1 MGKHQ
6 QGMLH
11 PQRIPEEKVKVKAA
25 GSPTLLPAAVAP
37 EVPLQSMQSLEQRQG
52 PVVLGGLD
60 QTHSQQH
67 GIEVRRLAGRPSHRG
82 GFQQRRPLKPKGF
95 RGPVG
100 QQPLKARAHS
110 LEGLQRR
117 SHRTREIGTESDRQ
131 APGLI
136 SETGAHA
143 ENLETF
149 MVSGGVAA
157 TAGVVSSAA
166 QDQAARAFPLAA
178 ITGHGTL
185 KLALLLAAVDPGL
198 GGVIIAGGRGT
209 GKSVL
214 ARGLHALLPPIDVL
228 DIEGTAGRNLDPQRP
243 DEWDEVAR
251 KTVADRGDAA
261 GELPTRV
268 LPAPFVQ
275 IPLGITEDRLVGAV
289 DVAASLSSGS
299 AVFQPGLLAEAHR
312 GVLYVDELNLL
323 DDGIVNL
330 MLAAVGSGENQVER
344 EGLSLSHPCRPL
356 LIATYNPEEGAVRDH
371 LLDRFAI
378 ALSADQLV
386 STEQRVEITE
396 AVLSHGQCSRSF
408 AEKWGEETEALATQ
422 LLLARQWLPDVR
434 ISGEQVEYLVTE
446 AIRGGVEGHR
456 SELYA
461 VRVAK
466 AHAALSG
473 RDRVEADDLQVAVRL
488 VIAPRALQ
496 LPPQDEQMEPPPP
509 QDQQPPPPPESGEQ
523 NAEDQ
528 PPPPEPPEDS
538 GDDADN
544 PPEDNSDQD
553 ADEGNDDDSED
564 DQAPPSVPEEFMLD
578 PEAVAIDPDL
588 LLFSSAKA
596 KSGNSGSRSV
606 VLSDSRG
613 RYVKPILPRGPVR
626 RIAVDATLRAA
637 APYQKPRRARQP
649 DRKVIV
655 EESDLRAKLLQRQ
668 SGALVIF
675 LVDASGSMALN
686 RMQSAKG
693 AVIRLLTE
701 AYENRDE
708 VALIPFRGDQAEV
721 LLPPTRSI
729 TAARRRLESMPC
741 GGGSPLAHGL
751 TQAARVGANA
761 LATGDL
767 GQVVVVA
774 ITDGRGNVPL
784 STSLG
789 QPILDGEEKPDLKQ
803 EVLDVA
809 ARYRMLGIKLLVIDT
824 ERKFIGSGMGKDLAE
839 SAGGKYVQ
847 LPKASDQAIAAIA
860 MDAINAV

>member
-1 MGKHQ
+1 MVASGVTSN
-6 QGMLH
+6 GV
-11 PQRIPEEKVKVKAA
+11 ISTAA
-25 GSPTLLPAAVAP
+25 
-37 EVPLQSMQSLEQRQG
+37 
-52 PVVLGGLD
+52 LD
-60 QTHSQQH
+60 QAS
-67 GIEVRRLAGRPSHRG
+67 
-82 GFQQRRPLKPKGF
+82 
-95 RGPVG
+95 
-100 QQPLKARAHS
+100 
-110 LEGLQRR
+110 R
-117 SHRTREIGTESDRQ
+117 S
-131 APGLI
+131 
-136 SETGAHA
+136 
-143 ENLETF
+143 
-149 MVSGGVAA
+149 
-157 TAGVVSSAA
+157 
-166 QDQAARAFPLAA
+166 FPLAA

-214 ARGLHALLPPIDVL
+214 ARGLHALLPPIDIVDL
-228 DIEGTAGRNLDPQRP
+228 EAAGETKLPGRNLDSQDARDWGEQPQDP
-243 DEWDEVAR
+243 PT
-251 KTVADRGDAA
+251 TVI
-261 GELPTRV
+261 
-268 LPAPFVQ
+268 PAPFIQ
-275 IPLGITEDRLVGAV
+275 IPLGVTEDRLVGSV
-289 DVAASLSSGS
+289 DVTASLASGS
-299 AVFQPGLLAEAHR
+299 PVFQPGLLAEAHR

-323 DDGIVNL
+323 DDGIINL
-330 MLAAVGSGENQVER
+330 LLAAVGSGENQVER

-356 LIATYNPEEGAVRDH
+356 LIATYNPEEGAIRDH

-378 ALSADQLV
+378 VLSANQIV
-386 STEQRVEITE
+386 STEQRVEITN
-396 AVLSHGQCSRSF
+396 AVLAHGQCSRSF
-408 AEKWGEETEALATQ
+408 SDQWSEETDALATQ
-422 LLLARQWLPDVR
+422 LLLARQWLPDVKV
-434 ISGEQVEYLVTE
+434 SSEQIEYLVIE

-461 VRVAK
+461 VRAAK

-473 RDRVEADDLQVAVRL
+473 RDQVEAEDLQVAVAL
-488 VIAPRALQ
+488 VIAPRASQ
-496 LPPQDEQMEPPPP
+496 MPPPEQQMEPPPP
-509 QDQQPPPPPESGEQ
+509 QEQQPPQDQEPQPPPEGSGE
-523 NAEDQ
+523 EE
-528 PPPPEPPEDS
+528 EPNSEEQES
-538 GDDADN
+538 
-544 PPEDNSDQD
+544 EDNSDQD
-553 ADEGNDDDSED
+553 DDEDDSPEE
-564 DQAPPSVPEEFMLD
+564 QAPPSVPEEFMLD

-588 LLFSSAKA
+588 LLFNAAKS

-613 RYVKPILPRGPVR
+613 RYVKPMLPRGPVR

-637 APYQKPRRARQP
+637 APYQKARRARQP
-649 DRKVIV
+649 DRVVIV

-668 SGALVIF
+668 AGALVIF

-789 QPILDGEEKPDLKQ
+789 QPVLEGEEKPDLKQ

-809 ARYRMLGIKLLVIDT
+809 TRYRMLGLKLLVIDT

-839 SAGGKYVQ
+839 AAGGKYVQ
-847 LPKASDQAIAAIA
+847 LPKASDQAIAAVA
-860 MDAINAV
+860 MDALNAFTQCGLRLADIRGAGGIKLVKKLP

>member
-1 MGKHQ
+1 M
-6 QGMLH
+6 
-11 PQRIPEEKVKVKAA
+11 
-25 GSPTLLPAAVAP
+25 VA
-37 EVPLQSMQSLEQRQG
+37 S
-52 PVVLGGLD
+52 
-60 QTHSQQH
+60 
-67 GIEVRRLAGRPSHRG
+67 
-82 GFQQRRPLKPKGF
+82 
-95 RGPVG
+95 
-100 QQPLKARAHS
+100 
-110 LEGLQRR
+110 
-117 SHRTREIGTESDRQ
+117 
-131 APGLI
+131 
-136 SETGAHA
+136 
-143 ENLETF
+143 
-149 MVSGGVAA
+149 GVAVTDDRA
-157 TAGVVSSAA
+157 T
-166 QDQAARAFPLAA
+166 RAFPLAA

-198 GGVIIAGGRGT
+198 GGVVIAGGRGT

-214 ARGLHALLPPIDVL
+214 ARGLHALLPPIDIL
-228 DIEGTAGRNLDPQRP
+228 DVDNGVGRNLDPLNP
-243 DEWDEVAR
+243 EEWDAATRE
-251 KTVADRGDAA
+251 TISGDA
-261 GELPTRV
+261 PSRV
-268 LPAPFVQ
+268 IPAPFVQ

-289 DVAASLSSGS
+289 DVTASLASGS
-299 AVFQPGLLAEAHR
+299 AVFQPGLLADAHR

-330 MLAAVGSGENQVER
+330 MLAAVGSGENRVER

-356 LIATYNPEEGAVRDH
+356 LIATYNPEEGNVRDH

-378 ALSADQLV
+378 ALSANQLV
-386 STEQRVEITE
+386 STEQRVEITN
-396 AVLSHGQCSRSF
+396 AVISHGQCSRSF
-408 AEKWGEETEALATQ
+408 AETWREETDALATQ
-422 LLLARQWLPDVR
+422 LLLARQWLPDVQ
-434 ISGEQVEYLVTE
+434 ISREQIEYLVTE

-461 VRVAK
+461 VRVAR

-473 RDRVEADDLQVAVRL
+473 RDRVEADDLQVAVAL
-488 VIAPRALQ
+488 VIAPRASQ
-496 LPPQDEQMEPPPP
+496 MPPPDQQMEPPPP
-509 QDQQPPPPPESGEQ
+509 PQDQGDQQNEQDSPPPPPEGSGEEE
-523 NAEDQ
+523 ND
-528 PPPPEPPEDS
+528 PPEDT
-538 GDDADN
+538 
-544 PPEDNSDQD
+544 
-553 ADEGNDDDSED
+553 SED
-564 DQAPPSVPEEFMLD
+564 DSTDDNEGDGEEDQTPPAVPEEFMLD
-578 PEAVAIDPDL
+578 PEAIDVDPDL
-588 LLFSSAKA
+588 LLFNAAKA

-613 RYVKPILPRGPVR
+613 RYVKPMLPRGPVR

-637 APYQKPRRARQP
+637 APYQKIRREREP
-649 DRKVIV
+649 GRTVIV
-655 EESDLRAKLLQRQ
+655 EEGDLRAKLLQRKA
-668 SGALVIF
+668 GALVVF

-789 QPILDGEEKPDLKQ
+789 QPELEGEEKPDLKQ

-809 ARYRMLGIKLLVIDT
+809 SRYRMLGIKLLVIDT

-839 SAGGKYVQ
+839 AAGGKYVQ
-847 LPKASDQAIAAIA
+847 LPKASDQAIAAVA
-860 MDAINAV
+860 MNAINDI

>member
-1 MGKHQ
+1 M
-6 QGMLH
+6 
-11 PQRIPEEKVKVKAA
+11 
-25 GSPTLLPAAVAP
+25 VASG
-37 EVPLQSMQSLEQRQG
+37 VTSNG
-52 PVVLGGLD
+52 VINTVALD
-60 QTHSQQH
+60 QAS
-67 GIEVRRLAGRPSHRG
+67 
-82 GFQQRRPLKPKGF
+82 
-95 RGPVG
+95 
-100 QQPLKARAHS
+100 
-110 LEGLQRR
+110 
-117 SHRTREIGTESDRQ
+117 
-131 APGLI
+131 
-136 SETGAHA
+136 
-143 ENLETF
+143 
-149 MVSGGVAA
+149 
-157 TAGVVSSAA
+157 
-166 QDQAARAFPLAA
+166 RAFPLAA

-214 ARGLHALLPPIDVL
+214 ARGLHALLPPIDIVDL
-228 DIEGTAGRNLDPQRP
+228 EAAGETKLPGRNLDPQNALDWGERQQDP
-243 DEWDEVAR
+243 PT
-251 KTVADRGDAA
+251 TVI
-261 GELPTRV
+261 
-268 LPAPFVQ
+268 PAPFIQ
-275 IPLGITEDRLVGAV
+275 IPLGVTEDRLVGSV
-289 DVAASLSSGS
+289 DVTASLASGS
-299 AVFQPGLLAEAHR
+299 PVFQPGLLAEAHR

-323 DDGIVNL
+323 DDGIINL
-330 MLAAVGSGENQVER
+330 LLAAVGSGENQVER

-356 LIATYNPEEGAVRDH
+356 LIATYNPEEGAIRDH

-378 ALSADQLV
+378 VLSANQIV
-386 STEQRVEITE
+386 STEQRVEITN
-396 AVLSHGQCSRSF
+396 AVLAHGQCSRSF
-408 AEKWGEETEALATQ
+408 SNQWSEETDALATQ
-422 LLLARQWLPDVR
+422 LLLARQWLPDVQ
-434 ISGEQVEYLVTE
+434 ISSEQIEYLVTE

-461 VRVAK
+461 VRAAK

-473 RDRVEADDLQVAVRL
+473 RDQVEAEDLQVAVAL
-488 VIAPRALQ
+488 VIAPRASQ
-496 LPPQDEQMEPPPP
+496 LPPPEQQMEPPPP
-509 QDQQPPPPPESGEQ
+509 QDQQPPPPPEGTGEEEEQ
-523 NAEDQ
+523 
-528 PPPPEPPEDS
+528 DS
-538 GDDADN
+538 EEQES
-544 PPEDNSDQD
+544 EDNSD
-553 ADEGNDDDSED
+553 DDDTPED
-564 DQAPPSVPEEFMLD
+564 QPPPSVPEEFMLD
-578 PEAVAIDPDL
+578 PESVAIDPDL
-588 LLFSSAKA
+588 LLFNAAKS

-613 RYVKPILPRGPVR
+613 RYVKPMLPRGPVR

-637 APYQKPRRARQP
+637 APYQKARRARQP
-649 DRKVIV
+649 DRVVIV

-668 SGALVIF
+668 AGALVIF

-789 QPILDGEEKPDLKQ
+789 QPVLEGEEKPDLKQ

-809 ARYRMLGIKLLVIDT
+809 TRYRMLGLKLLVIDT

-839 SAGGKYVQ
+839 AAGGKYVQ
-847 LPKASDQAIAAIA
+847 LPKASDQAIAAVA
-860 MDAINAV
+860 MDALNTV

>member
-1 MGKHQ
+1 M
-6 QGMLH
+6 
-11 PQRIPEEKVKVKAA
+11 
-25 GSPTLLPAAVAP
+25 VA
-37 EVPLQSMQSLEQRQG
+37 S
-52 PVVLGGLD
+52 
-60 QTHSQQH
+60 
-67 GIEVRRLAGRPSHRG
+67 
-82 GFQQRRPLKPKGF
+82 
-95 RGPVG
+95 
-100 QQPLKARAHS
+100 
-110 LEGLQRR
+110 
-117 SHRTREIGTESDRQ
+117 
-131 APGLI
+131 
-136 SETGAHA
+136 
-143 ENLETF
+143 
-149 MVSGGVAA
+149 GVAVTDDRA
-157 TAGVVSSAA
+157 T
-166 QDQAARAFPLAA
+166 RAFPLAA

-198 GGVIIAGGRGT
+198 GGVVIAGGRGT

-214 ARGLHALLPPIDVL
+214 ARGLHALLPPIDIL
-228 DIEGTAGRNLDPQRP
+228 DVDNGVGRNLDPQNP
-243 DEWDEVAR
+243 EEWDDTTRER
-251 KTVADRGDAA
+251 IS
-261 GELPTRV
+261 GEPPSKV
-268 LPAPFVQ
+268 IPAPFVQ

-289 DVAASLSSGS
+289 DVAASLASGS
-299 AVFQPGLLAEAHR
+299 AVFQPGLLADAHR

-330 MLAAVGSGENQVER
+330 MLAAVGSGENRVER

-356 LIATYNPEEGAVRDH
+356 LIATYNPEEGNVRDH

-378 ALSADQLV
+378 ALSANQVV
-386 STEQRVEITE
+386 STEQRVEITG

-408 AEKWGEETEALATQ
+408 AQKWGEETDALATQ
-422 LLLARQWLPDVR
+422 LLLARQWLPDVL
-434 ISGEQVEYLVTE
+434 ISREQIEYLVTE

-461 VRVAK
+461 VRVAR

-473 RDRVEADDLQVAVRL
+473 RDTVEADDLQVAVAL
-488 VIAPRALQ
+488 VIAPRASQ
-496 LPPQDEQMEPPPP
+496 MPPPDQQMEPPPP
-509 QDQQPPPPPESGEQ
+509 QDQEPPPPPQDQGDQQQDNPPPPPEGSDE
-523 NAEDQ
+523 EDSD
-528 PPPPEPPEDS
+528 PPEDS
-538 GDDADN
+538 
-544 PPEDNSDQD
+544 
-553 ADEGNDDDSED
+553 NDDNDTED
-564 DQAPPSVPEEFMLD
+564 DDGDGEEDQAPPAVPEEFMLD
-578 PEAVAIDPDL
+578 PEAIEVDPDL
-588 LLFSSAKA
+588 LLFNAAKA

-613 RYVKPILPRGPVR
+613 RYVKPMLPRGPVR

-637 APYQKPRRARQP
+637 APYQKIRREREP
-649 DRKVIV
+649 GRSVIV
-655 EESDLRAKLLQRQ
+655 EEGDLRAKLLQRKA
-668 SGALVIF
+668 GALVVF

-789 QPILDGEEKPDLKQ
+789 QPELEGEEKPDLKQ

-809 ARYRMLGIKLLVIDT
+809 SRYRMLGIKLLVIDT

-839 SAGGKYVQ
+839 AAGGKYVQ
-847 LPKASDQAIAAIA
+847 LPKASDQAIAAVA
-860 MDAINAV
+860 MNAINDI

>member
-1 MGKHQ
+1 M
-6 QGMLH
+6 
-11 PQRIPEEKVKVKAA
+11 
-25 GSPTLLPAAVAP
+25 VA
-37 EVPLQSMQSLEQRQG
+37 SG
-52 PVVLGGLD
+52 
-60 QTHSQQH
+60 
-67 GIEVRRLAGRPSHRG
+67 
-82 GFQQRRPLKPKGF
+82 
-95 RGPVG
+95 
-100 QQPLKARAHS
+100 
-110 LEGLQRR
+110 
-117 SHRTREIGTESDRQ
+117 
-131 APGLI
+131 
-136 SETGAHA
+136 
-143 ENLETF
+143 
-149 MVSGGVAA
+149 MVS
-157 TAGVVSSAA
+157 TAA
-166 QDQAARAFPLAA
+166 QDQANRAFPLAA

-185 KLALLLAAVDPGL
+185 KLALMLAAVDPGL

-228 DIEGTAGRNLDPQRP
+228 NLEGGDSPPSHGRNLDPTRP
-243 DEWDEVAR
+243 EEWDDNAR
-251 KTVADRGDAA
+251 RRITALGGNPDGTGAEA
-261 GELPTRV
+261 LLPTRV
-268 LPAPFVQ
+268 IPAPFVQ
-275 IPLGITEDRLVGAV
+275 VPLGITEDRLVGAV
-289 DVAASLSSGS
+289 DVAASLASGN

-330 MLAAVGSGENQVER
+330 LLAAVGSGVNQVER

-378 ALSADQLV
+378 ALSANQLV
-386 STEQRVEITE
+386 STEQRVEITN
-396 AVLSHGQCSRSF
+396 AVLAHGQCSRSF
-408 AEKWGEETEALATQ
+408 AERWREDTDALATQ

-434 ISGEQVEYLVTE
+434 ISGEQIAYLVTE

-461 VRVAK
+461 VRVAR

-473 RDRVEADDLQVAVRL
+473 RDRVDADDLQVAVAL
-488 VIAPRALQ
+488 VIAPRASQ
-496 LPPQDEQMEPPPP
+496 LPPPDQQMEPPPP
-509 QDQQPPPPPESGEQ
+509 PEQTPEPPQDQNQ
-523 NAEDQ
+523 DHQ
-528 PPPPEPPEDS
+528 PPPPEGAGEH
-538 GDDADN
+538 
-544 PPEDNSDQD
+544 ESDQ
-553 ADEGNDDDSED
+553 ADDDSDPDEDNKDENEPDDDQPDED
-564 DQAPPSVPEEFMLD
+564 DSSEDQSPPSVPEEFMLD

-588 LLFSSAKA
+588 LLFNAA
-596 KSGNSGSRSV
+596 KSRNGSSGSRSV
-606 VLSDSRG
+606 VFSDSRG
-613 RYVKPILPRGPVR
+613 RYVKPMLPRGPVR

-637 APYQKPRRARQP
+637 APYQKARRARQP
-649 DRKVIV
+649 ERTVIV
-655 EESDLRAKLLQRQ
+655 EEADLRAKLLQRKA
-668 SGALVIF
+668 GALVIF

-789 QPILDGEEKPDLKQ
+789 QPQLDGEDKPDLKQ

-809 ARYRMLGIKLLVIDT
+809 SRYRLLGIKLLVIDT

-839 SAGGKYVQ
+839 AAGGKYVQ

-860 MDAINAV
+860 LEAINAV

>member
-1 MGKHQ
+1 M
-6 QGMLH
+6 
-11 PQRIPEEKVKVKAA
+11 
-25 GSPTLLPAAVAP
+25 VA
-37 EVPLQSMQSLEQRQG
+37 S
-52 PVVLGGLD
+52 
-60 QTHSQQH
+60 
-67 GIEVRRLAGRPSHRG
+67 
-82 GFQQRRPLKPKGF
+82 
-95 RGPVG
+95 
-100 QQPLKARAHS
+100 
-110 LEGLQRR
+110 
-117 SHRTREIGTESDRQ
+117 
-131 APGLI
+131 
-136 SETGAHA
+136 
-143 ENLETF
+143 
-149 MVSGGVAA
+149 GVAIKD
-157 TAGVVSSAA
+157 
-166 QDQAARAFPLAA
+166 DQATRAFPLAA

-198 GGVIIAGGRGT
+198 GGVVIAGGRGT

-228 DIEGTAGRNLDPQRP
+228 DAEVGVGRNLDPHNP
-243 DEWDEVAR
+243 DEWDDATRESISGEAPS
-251 KTVADRGDAA
+251 TVI
-261 GELPTRV
+261 PS
-268 LPAPFVQ
+268 PFVQ

-289 DVAASLSSGS
+289 DVAASLSRGN
-299 AVFQPGLLAEAHR
+299 AVFQPGLLADAHR

-330 MLAAVGSGENQVER
+330 MLAAVGSGENRVER

-356 LIATYNPEEGAVRDH
+356 LIATYNPEEGNVRNH

-378 ALSADQLV
+378 VLSANQLV
-386 STEQRVEITE
+386 STEQRVEITN
-396 AVLSHGQCSRSF
+396 AVISHGQCSRSF
-408 AEKWGEETEALATQ
+408 AEKWGEETDALATQ
-422 LLLARQWLPDVR
+422 LLLARQWLPDVQ
-434 ISGEQVEYLVTE
+434 ISGEQIAYLVTE

-473 RDRVEADDLQVAVRL
+473 RDQVEADDLQVAVAL
-488 VIAPRALQ
+488 VIAPRASQ
-496 LPPQDEQMEPPPP
+496 MPPPDKQMEPPPP
-509 QDQQPPPPPESGEQ
+509 QDQESPPPPQDQGDNQQDNPPPPPEGSDDEQ
-523 NAEDQ
+523 NDT
-528 PPPPEPPEDS
+528 
-538 GDDADN
+538 
-544 PPEDNSDQD
+544 PEDNSEDNTD
-553 ADEGNDDDSED
+553 DDEGDGKE
-564 DQAPPSVPEEFMLD
+564 DQAPPAVPEEFILD
-578 PEAVAIDPDL
+578 PEAIEVDPDL
-588 LLFSSAKA
+588 LLFNAAKA

-613 RYVKPILPRGPVR
+613 RYVKPMLPRGPVR

-637 APYQKPRRARQP
+637 APHQKIRREREP
-649 DRKVIV
+649 GRSLIV
-655 EESDLRAKLLQRQ
+655 EEGDLRAKLLQRKA
-668 SGALVIF
+668 GALVVF

-693 AVIRLLTE
+693 AVIRLLAE

-789 QPILDGEEKPDLKQ
+789 QPELEGEEKPDLKQ
-803 EVLDVA
+803 ELLDVA
-809 ARYRMLGIKLLVIDT
+809 GRYRMLGIKLLVIDT
-824 ERKFIGSGMGKDLAE
+824 ERKFIGSGMGKELAE
-839 SAGGKYVQ
+839 AAGGKYVQ
-847 LPKASDQAIAAIA
+847 LPKASDQAIAAVA
-860 MDAINAV
+860 MDAISSI

>member
-1 MGKHQ
+1 MVASGVTSD
-6 QGMLH
+6 GV
-11 PQRIPEEKVKVKAA
+11 ISTAA
-25 GSPTLLPAAVAP
+25 
-37 EVPLQSMQSLEQRQG
+37 
-52 PVVLGGLD
+52 LD
-60 QTHSQQH
+60 QAS
-67 GIEVRRLAGRPSHRG
+67 
-82 GFQQRRPLKPKGF
+82 
-95 RGPVG
+95 
-100 QQPLKARAHS
+100 
-110 LEGLQRR
+110 
-117 SHRTREIGTESDRQ
+117 
-131 APGLI
+131 
-136 SETGAHA
+136 
-143 ENLETF
+143 
-149 MVSGGVAA
+149 
-157 TAGVVSSAA
+157 
-166 QDQAARAFPLAA
+166 RAFPLAA

-214 ARGLHALLPPIDVL
+214 ARGLHALLPPIDIVDL
-228 DIEGTAGRNLDPQRP
+228 EAAGETKLPGRNLDPKYAQDWGERQQDP
-243 DEWDEVAR
+243 PT
-251 KTVADRGDAA
+251 TVI
-261 GELPTRV
+261 
-268 LPAPFVQ
+268 PAPFIQ
-275 IPLGITEDRLVGAV
+275 IPLGVTEDRLVGSV
-289 DVAASLSSGS
+289 DVTASLASGS
-299 AVFQPGLLAEAHR
+299 PVFQPGLLAEAHR

-323 DDGIVNL
+323 DDGIINL
-330 MLAAVGSGENQVER
+330 LLAAVGSGENQVER

-356 LIATYNPEEGAVRDH
+356 LIATYNPEEGAIRDH

-378 ALSADQLV
+378 VLSANQIV
-386 STEQRVEITE
+386 STEQRVEITT
-396 AVLSHGQCSRSF
+396 AVLAHGQCSRSF
-408 AEKWGEETEALATQ
+408 SNQWSEETDALATQ
-422 LLLARQWLPDVR
+422 LLLARQWLPDVQ
-434 ISGEQVEYLVTE
+434 ISSEQIEYLVTE

-461 VRVAK
+461 VRAAK

-473 RDRVEADDLQVAVRL
+473 RDQVEADDLQVAVAL
-488 VIAPRALQ
+488 VIAPRASQ
-496 LPPQDEQMEPPPP
+496 LPPPEQQMEPPPP
-509 QDQQPPPPPESGEQ
+509 QDQQPPPPPEGSGEEDEQ
-523 NAEDQ
+523 DGDDQESEDQ
-528 PPPPEPPEDS
+528 DSED
-538 GDDADN
+538 
-544 PPEDNSDQD
+544 
-553 ADEGNDDDSED
+553 NDDDDTPEE
-564 DQAPPSVPEEFMLD
+564 QPPPSVPEEFMLD
-578 PEAVAIDPDL
+578 PEAIAIDPDL
-588 LLFSSAKA
+588 LLFNAAKS

-613 RYVKPILPRGPVR
+613 RYVKPMLPRGPVR

-637 APYQKPRRARQP
+637 APYQKARRARQP
-649 DRKVIV
+649 DRVVIV

-668 SGALVIF
+668 AGALVIF

-789 QPILDGEEKPDLKQ
+789 QPVLEGEEKPDLKQ

-809 ARYRMLGIKLLVIDT
+809 TRYRMLGLKLLVIDT

-839 SAGGKYVQ
+839 AAGGKYVQ
-847 LPKASDQAIAAIA
+847 LPKASDQAIAAVA
-860 MDAINAV
+860 MDALNAV

>member
-1 MGKHQ
+1 M
-6 QGMLH
+6 
-11 PQRIPEEKVKVKAA
+11 
-25 GSPTLLPAAVAP
+25 VA
-37 EVPLQSMQSLEQRQG
+37 S
-52 PVVLGGLD
+52 
-60 QTHSQQH
+60 
-67 GIEVRRLAGRPSHRG
+67 
-82 GFQQRRPLKPKGF
+82 
-95 RGPVG
+95 
-100 QQPLKARAHS
+100 
-110 LEGLQRR
+110 
-117 SHRTREIGTESDRQ
+117 
-131 APGLI
+131 
-136 SETGAHA
+136 
-143 ENLETF
+143 
-149 MVSGGVAA
+149 GVAVTDDRA
-157 TAGVVSSAA
+157 T
-166 QDQAARAFPLAA
+166 RAFPLAA

-198 GGVIIAGGRGT
+198 GGVVIAGGRGT

-214 ARGLHALLPPIDVL
+214 ARGLHALLPPIDIL
-228 DIEGTAGRNLDPQRP
+228 DVDNGVGRNLDPQNP
-243 DEWDEVAR
+243 EEWDATTRER
-251 KTVADRGDAA
+251 IS
-261 GELPTRV
+261 GEPPSRV
-268 LPAPFVQ
+268 IPAPFVQ

-289 DVAASLSSGS
+289 DVAASLASGS
-299 AVFQPGLLAEAHR
+299 AVFQPGLLADAHR

-330 MLAAVGSGENQVER
+330 MLAAVGSSENRVER

-356 LIATYNPEEGAVRDH
+356 LIATYNPEEGNVRDH

-378 ALSADQLV
+378 ALSANQLV
-386 STEQRVEITE
+386 STEQRVEITG

-408 AEKWGEETEALATQ
+408 AQKWGEETDALATQ
-422 LLLARQWLPDVR
+422 LLLARQWLPDVL
-434 ISGEQVEYLVTE
+434 ISREQIEYLVTE

-461 VRVAK
+461 VRVAR

-473 RDRVEADDLQVAVRL
+473 RDTVEADDLQVAVAL
-488 VIAPRALQ
+488 VIAPRASQ
-496 LPPQDEQMEPPPP
+496 MPPPDQQMEPPPP
-509 QDQQPPPPPESGEQ
+509 QDQEPPPPPQDQGDQQQDNPPPPPEGSNE
-523 NAEDQ
+523 EDND
-528 PPPPEPPEDS
+528 PPEDS
-538 GDDADN
+538 
-544 PPEDNSDQD
+544 
-553 ADEGNDDDSED
+553 NDDDNTED
-564 DQAPPSVPEEFMLD
+564 DDGDGEEDQAPPAVPEEFMLD
-578 PEAVAIDPDL
+578 PEAIEVDPDL
-588 LLFSSAKA
+588 LLFNAAKA

-613 RYVKPILPRGPVR
+613 RYVKPMLPRGPVR

-637 APYQKPRRARQP
+637 APYQKIRREREP
-649 DRKVIV
+649 GRSVIV
-655 EESDLRAKLLQRQ
+655 EEGDLRAKLLQRKA
-668 SGALVIF
+668 GALVVF

-789 QPILDGEEKPDLKQ
+789 QPELEGEEKPDLKQ

-809 ARYRMLGIKLLVIDT
+809 SRYRMLGIKLLVIDT

-839 SAGGKYVQ
+839 AAGGKYVQ
-847 LPKASDQAIAAIA
+847 LPKASDQAIAAVA
-860 MDAINAV
+860 MNAINDI

>member
-1 MGKHQ
+1 M
-6 QGMLH
+6 
-11 PQRIPEEKVKVKAA
+11 
-25 GSPTLLPAAVAP
+25 VASG
-37 EVPLQSMQSLEQRQG
+37 VTSNG
-52 PVVLGGLD
+52 VINTVALD
-60 QTHSQQH
+60 QAS
-67 GIEVRRLAGRPSHRG
+67 
-82 GFQQRRPLKPKGF
+82 
-95 RGPVG
+95 
-100 QQPLKARAHS
+100 
-110 LEGLQRR
+110 
-117 SHRTREIGTESDRQ
+117 
-131 APGLI
+131 
-136 SETGAHA
+136 
-143 ENLETF
+143 
-149 MVSGGVAA
+149 
-157 TAGVVSSAA
+157 
-166 QDQAARAFPLAA
+166 RAFPLAA

-214 ARGLHALLPPIDVL
+214 ARGLHALIPPIDVVDL
-228 DIEGTAGRNLDPQRP
+228 EAAGETKLPGRNLDPQNAQDWGERQQDP
-243 DEWDEVAR
+243 PT
-251 KTVADRGDAA
+251 TVI
-261 GELPTRV
+261 
-268 LPAPFVQ
+268 PAPFIQ
-275 IPLGITEDRLVGAV
+275 IPLGVTEDRLVGSV
-289 DVAASLSSGS
+289 DVTASLASGS
-299 AVFQPGLLAEAHR
+299 PVFQPGLLAEAHR

-323 DDGIVNL
+323 DDGIINL
-330 MLAAVGSGENQVER
+330 LLAAVGSGENQVER

-356 LIATYNPEEGAVRDH
+356 LIATYNPEEGAIRDH

-378 ALSADQLV
+378 VLSANQIV
-386 STEQRVEITE
+386 STEQRVEITN
-396 AVLSHGQCSRSF
+396 AVLAHGQCSRSF
-408 AEKWGEETEALATQ
+408 SDKWSEETDALATQ
-422 LLLARQWLPDVR
+422 LLLARQWLPDVQ
-434 ISGEQVEYLVTE
+434 ISSEQIEYLVIE

-461 VRVAK
+461 VRAAK

-473 RDRVEADDLQVAVRL
+473 RDQVEAEDLQVAVAL
-488 VIAPRALQ
+488 VIAPRASQ
-496 LPPQDEQMEPPPP
+496 LPPPEQQMEPPPP
-509 QDQQPPPPPESGEQ
+509 QDQQPPPPPEGTGEEEEQ
-523 NAEDQ
+523 
-528 PPPPEPPEDS
+528 DS
-538 GDDADN
+538 EEQES
-544 PPEDNSDQD
+544 EDNSD
-553 ADEGNDDDSED
+553 DDDTPED
-564 DQAPPSVPEEFMLD
+564 QPPPSVPEEFMLD
-578 PEAVAIDPDL
+578 PESVAIDPDL
-588 LLFSSAKA
+588 LLFNAAKS

-613 RYVKPILPRGPVR
+613 RYVKPMLPRGPVR

-637 APYQKPRRARQP
+637 APYQKARRARQP
-649 DRKVIV
+649 DRVVIV

-668 SGALVIF
+668 AGALVIF

-789 QPILDGEEKPDLKQ
+789 QPVLEGEEKPDLKQ

-809 ARYRMLGIKLLVIDT
+809 TRYRMLGLKLLVIDT

-839 SAGGKYVQ
+839 AAGGKYVQ
-847 LPKASDQAIAAIA
+847 LPKASDQAIAAVA
-860 MDAINAV
+860 MDALNTV

>member
-1 MGKHQ
+1 M
-6 QGMLH
+6 
-11 PQRIPEEKVKVKAA
+11 
-25 GSPTLLPAAVAP
+25 VA
-37 EVPLQSMQSLEQRQG
+37 SG
-52 PVVLGGLD
+52 
-60 QTHSQQH
+60 
-67 GIEVRRLAGRPSHRG
+67 
-82 GFQQRRPLKPKGF
+82 
-95 RGPVG
+95 
-100 QQPLKARAHS
+100 
-110 LEGLQRR
+110 
-117 SHRTREIGTESDRQ
+117 
-131 APGLI
+131 
-136 SETGAHA
+136 
-143 ENLETF
+143 
-149 MVSGGVAA
+149 VSIKD
-157 TAGVVSSAA
+157 
-166 QDQAARAFPLAA
+166 DQATRAFPLAA

-198 GGVIIAGGRGT
+198 GGVVIAGGRGT

-214 ARGLHALLPPIDVL
+214 ARGLHALLPPIDIL
-228 DIEGTAGRNLDPQRP
+228 DNAEGVGRNLDPQNP
-243 DEWDEVAR
+243 EEWDEATRAR
-251 KTVADRGDAA
+251 ISGEAPSTVI
-261 GELPTRV
+261 
-268 LPAPFVQ
+268 PAPFVQ

-289 DVAASLSSGS
+289 DVAASLSTGS
-299 AVFQPGLLAEAHR
+299 AVFQPGLLADAHR

-330 MLAAVGSGENQVER
+330 MLAAVGSGENRVER

-356 LIATYNPEEGAVRDH
+356 LIATYNPEEGNVRDH

-378 ALSADQLV
+378 ALSANQLV
-386 STEQRVEITE
+386 STEQRVEITN
-396 AVLSHGQCSRSF
+396 AVISHGQCSRSF
-408 AEKWGEETEALATQ
+408 AEKWSEETDALATQ
-422 LLLARQWLPDVR
+422 LLLARQWLPDVQ
-434 ISGEQVEYLVTE
+434 INGEQIEYLVTE

-473 RDRVEADDLQVAVRL
+473 RDQVEADDLQVAVTL
-488 VIAPRALQ
+488 VIAPRASQ
-496 LPPQDEQMEPPPP
+496 MPPPDQQMEPPPP
-509 QDQQPPPPPESGEQ
+509 QDQEPPPPSQDQGDQQQENPPQPPEGSGE
-523 NAEDQ
+523 EDN
-528 PPPPEPPEDS
+528 D
-538 GDDADN
+538 
-544 PPEDNSDQD
+544 PPEDNSEDD
-553 ADEGNDDDSED
+553 NTNDEEGDGAE
-564 DQAPPSVPEEFMLD
+564 DQAPPAVPEEFMLD
-578 PEAVAIDPDL
+578 PEAIEVDPDL
-588 LLFSSAKA
+588 LLFNAAKA

-613 RYVKPILPRGPVR
+613 RYVKPMLPRGPVR

-637 APYQKPRRARQP
+637 APYQKIRREREP
-649 DRKVIV
+649 GRSVIV
-655 EESDLRAKLLQRQ
+655 EEGDLRAKLLQRKA
-668 SGALVIF
+668 GALVVF

-789 QPILDGEEKPDLKQ
+789 QPELEGEEKPDLKQ

-839 SAGGKYVQ
+839 AAGGKYVQ
-847 LPKASDQAIAAIA
+847 LPKASDQAIAAVA
-860 MDAINAV
+860 MDAISNI

>member
-1 MGKHQ
+1 
-6 QGMLH
+6 
-11 PQRIPEEKVKVKAA
+11 
-25 GSPTLLPAAVAP
+25 
-37 EVPLQSMQSLEQRQG
+37 
-52 PVVLGGLD
+52 
-60 QTHSQQH
+60 
-67 GIEVRRLAGRPSHRG
+67 
-82 GFQQRRPLKPKGF
+82 
-95 RGPVG
+95 
-100 QQPLKARAHS
+100 
-110 LEGLQRR
+110 
-117 SHRTREIGTESDRQ
+117 
-131 APGLI
+131 
-136 SETGAHA
+136 
-143 ENLETF
+143 
-149 MVSGGVAA
+149 MVSGGGVANGLA
-157 TAGVVSSAA
+157 STAA
-166 QDQAARAFPLAA
+166 QEQASRAFPLAA

-185 KLALLLAAVDPGL
+185 KLSLMLAAVDPAL

-214 ARGLHALLPPIDVL
+214 ARGLHALLPPIEVL
-228 DIEGTAGRNLDPQRP
+228 DQESADVPAGPGLNLDPTRP
-243 DEWDEVAR
+243 EEWDENWRERLSNEPPSKVI
-251 KTVADRGDAA
+251 
-261 GELPTRV
+261 
-268 LPAPFVQ
+268 PAPFVQ
-275 IPLGITEDRLVGAV
+275 VPLGITEDRLVGAV
-289 DVAASLSSGS
+289 DVAASLASGS

-323 DDGIVNL
+323 DDGIINL
-330 MLAAVGSGENQVER
+330 LLAAVGAGENQVER
-344 EGLSLSHPCRPL
+344 EGLSLIHPCRPL
-356 LIATYNPEEGAVRDH
+356 LIATYNPEEGNVRDH

-378 ALSADQLV
+378 ALSANQLV
-386 STEQRVEITE
+386 STEERVEITT

-408 AEKWGEETEALATQ
+408 SERWKEETDALATQ

-434 ISGEQVEYLVTE
+434 ISREQVEYLVTE
-446 AIRGGVEGHR
+446 ALRGGVEGHR

-461 VRVAK
+461 VRVAR

-473 RDRVEADDLQVAVRL
+473 REQVEADDLQVAVAL
-488 VIAPRALQ
+488 VIAPRASQ
-496 LPPQDEQMEPPPP
+496 LPPPDQQMEPPPP
-509 QDQQPPPPPESGEQ
+509 PDAGEQ
-523 NAEDQ
+523 NPETQ
-528 PPPPEPPEDS
+528 PPPPEGSDQDQTDPPEDDS
-538 GDDADN
+538 ND
-544 PPEDNSDQD
+544 EDNNGEDENRNEDDDESDQD
-553 ADEGNDDDSED
+553 E
-564 DQAPPSVPEEFMLD
+564 APPSVPEEFMLD
-578 PEAVAIDPDL
+578 PEAVSIDPDL
-588 LLFSSAKA
+588 LLFNAA
-596 KSGNSGSRSV
+596 KSKSGSSGSRSV

-613 RYVKPILPRGPVR
+613 RYVKPMLPRGPVR

-637 APYQKPRRARQP
+637 APYQKTRRERQP
-649 DRKVIV
+649 GRNVIV

-668 SGALVIF
+668 AGALVVF

-784 STSLG
+784 RTSLG
-789 QPILDGEEKPDLKQ
+789 QPELEGDEKPDLKQ

-809 ARYRMLGIKLLVIDT
+809 TRYRKLGIKLLVIDT

-839 SAGGKYVQ
+839 AAGGKYVQ
-847 LPKASDQAIAAIA
+847 LPKASDQAIASIA
-860 MDAINAV
+860 MDAINAVT

>member
-1 MGKHQ
+1 M
-6 QGMLH
+6 
-11 PQRIPEEKVKVKAA
+11 
-25 GSPTLLPAAVAP
+25 VASG
-37 EVPLQSMQSLEQRQG
+37 VTSDGVIST
-52 PVVLGGLD
+52 VALD
-60 QTHSQQH
+60 QAS
-67 GIEVRRLAGRPSHRG
+67 
-82 GFQQRRPLKPKGF
+82 
-95 RGPVG
+95 
-100 QQPLKARAHS
+100 
-110 LEGLQRR
+110 
-117 SHRTREIGTESDRQ
+117 
-131 APGLI
+131 
-136 SETGAHA
+136 
-143 ENLETF
+143 
-149 MVSGGVAA
+149 
-157 TAGVVSSAA
+157 
-166 QDQAARAFPLAA
+166 RAFPLAA

-214 ARGLHALLPPIDVL
+214 ARGLHALLPPIDIVDL
-228 DIEGTAGRNLDPQRP
+228 EAAGETKLPGRNLDPKDAQDWGERQQDP
-243 DEWDEVAR
+243 PT
-251 KTVADRGDAA
+251 TVI
-261 GELPTRV
+261 
-268 LPAPFVQ
+268 PAPFIQ
-275 IPLGITEDRLVGAV
+275 IPLGVTEDRLVGSV
-289 DVAASLSSGS
+289 DVTASLASGS
-299 AVFQPGLLAEAHR
+299 PVFQPGLLAEAHR

-323 DDGIVNL
+323 DDGIINL
-330 MLAAVGSGENQVER
+330 LLAAVGSGENQVER

-356 LIATYNPEEGAVRDH
+356 LIATYNPEEGAIRDH

-378 ALSADQLV
+378 VLSANQIV
-386 STEQRVEITE
+386 STEQRVEITN
-396 AVLSHGQCSRSF
+396 AVLAHGQCSRSF
-408 AEKWGEETEALATQ
+408 SDKWSEETDALATQ
-422 LLLARQWLPDVR
+422 LLLARQWLPDVQ
-434 ISGEQVEYLVTE
+434 ISSEQIEYLVIE

-461 VRVAK
+461 VRAAK

-473 RDRVEADDLQVAVRL
+473 RDQVEAEDLQVAVAL
-488 VIAPRALQ
+488 VIAPRASQ
-496 LPPQDEQMEPPPP
+496 LPPPEQQMEPPPP
-509 QDQQPPPPPESGEQ
+509 QDQQPPPPPEGTGEEEEQ
-523 NAEDQ
+523 
-528 PPPPEPPEDS
+528 DS
-538 GDDADN
+538 EEQES
-544 PPEDNSDQD
+544 EDNSD
-553 ADEGNDDDSED
+553 DDDTPED
-564 DQAPPSVPEEFMLD
+564 QPPPSVPEEFMLD
-578 PEAVAIDPDL
+578 PESVAIDPDL
-588 LLFSSAKA
+588 LLFNAAKS

-613 RYVKPILPRGPVR
+613 RYVKPMLPRGPVR

-637 APYQKPRRARQP
+637 APYQKARRARQP
-649 DRKVIV
+649 DRVVIV

-668 SGALVIF
+668 AGALVIF

-789 QPILDGEEKPDLKQ
+789 QPVLEGEEKPDLKQ

-809 ARYRMLGIKLLVIDT
+809 TRYRMLGLKLLVIDT

-839 SAGGKYVQ
+839 AAGGKYVQ
-847 LPKASDQAIAAIA
+847 LPKASDQAIAAVA
-860 MDAINAV
+860 MDALNTV

>member
-1 MGKHQ
+1 
-6 QGMLH
+6 
-11 PQRIPEEKVKVKAA
+11 
-25 GSPTLLPAAVAP
+25 
-37 EVPLQSMQSLEQRQG
+37 
-52 PVVLGGLD
+52 
-60 QTHSQQH
+60 
-67 GIEVRRLAGRPSHRG
+67 
-82 GFQQRRPLKPKGF
+82 
-95 RGPVG
+95 
-100 QQPLKARAHS
+100 
-110 LEGLQRR
+110 
-117 SHRTREIGTESDRQ
+117 
-131 APGLI
+131 
-136 SETGAHA
+136 
-143 ENLETF
+143 
-149 MVSGGVAA
+149 
-157 TAGVVSSAA
+157 
-166 QDQAARAFPLAA
+166 LAA

-198 GGVIIAGGRGT
+198 GGVVIAGGRGT

-228 DIEGTAGRNLDPQRP
+228 DAEWGVGRNLDPQNP
-243 DEWDEVAR
+243 EEWDDATRESMSGEAPS
-251 KTVADRGDAA
+251 TVI
-261 GELPTRV
+261 
-268 LPAPFVQ
+268 PAPFVQ

-299 AVFQPGLLAEAHR
+299 AVFQPGLLADAHR

-323 DDGIVNL
+323 DDGVVNL
-330 MLAAVGSGENQVER
+330 MLAAVGSGENHVER

-356 LIATYNPEEGAVRDH
+356 LIATYNPEEGNVRDH

-378 ALSADQLV
+378 ALSANQLV
-386 STEQRVEITE
+386 STEQRVEITN
-396 AVLSHGQCSRSF
+396 AVISHGQCSRSF
-408 AEKWGEETEALATQ
+408 AVRWSEETDALATQ
-422 LLLARQWLPDVR
+422 LLLARQWLPDVQ
-434 ISGEQVEYLVTE
+434 ISGEQIEYLVNE

-473 RDRVEADDLQVAVRL
+473 RDRVEAEDLQVAVAL
-488 VIAPRALQ
+488 VIAPRASQ
-496 LPPQDEQMEPPPP
+496 IPPPDQQMEPPPP
-509 QDQQPPPPPESGEQ
+509 QDQEPPPPPQDQGDQQQENPPPPPEGSGEEE
-523 NAEDQ
+523 NE
-528 PPPPEPPEDS
+528 
-538 GDDADN
+538 
-544 PPEDNSDQD
+544 PPEDNSEDD
-553 ADEGNDDDSED
+553 NADDDEGDGEE
-564 DQAPPSVPEEFMLD
+564 DQAPPAVPEEFMLD
-578 PEAVAIDPDL
+578 PEAIEVDPDL
-588 LLFSSAKA
+588 LLFNAAKA

-613 RYVKPILPRGPVR
+613 RYVKPMLPRGPVR

-637 APYQKPRRARQP
+637 APYQKIRREREP
-649 DRKVIV
+649 GRSVIV
-655 EESDLRAKLLQRQ
+655 EEGDLRAKLLQRKA
-668 SGALVIF
+668 GALVVF

-789 QPILDGEEKPDLKQ
+789 QPELEGEEKPDLKQ

-839 SAGGKYVQ
+839 AAGGKYVQ
-847 LPKASDQAIAAIA
+847 LPKASDQAIAAVA
-860 MDAINAV
+860 MDAINNI

>member
-1 MGKHQ
+1 M
-6 QGMLH
+6 
-11 PQRIPEEKVKVKAA
+11 
-25 GSPTLLPAAVAP
+25 VA
-37 EVPLQSMQSLEQRQG
+37 S
-52 PVVLGGLD
+52 
-60 QTHSQQH
+60 
-67 GIEVRRLAGRPSHRG
+67 
-82 GFQQRRPLKPKGF
+82 
-95 RGPVG
+95 
-100 QQPLKARAHS
+100 
-110 LEGLQRR
+110 
-117 SHRTREIGTESDRQ
+117 
-131 APGLI
+131 
-136 SETGAHA
+136 
-143 ENLETF
+143 
-149 MVSGGVAA
+149 GVAVTDDRA
-157 TAGVVSSAA
+157 T
-166 QDQAARAFPLAA
+166 RAFPLAA

-198 GGVIIAGGRGT
+198 GGVVIAGGRGT

-214 ARGLHALLPPIDVL
+214 ARGLHALLPPIDIL
-228 DIEGTAGRNLDPQRP
+228 DVDNGVGRNLDPLNP
-243 DEWDEVAR
+243 EEWDAATRE
-251 KTVADRGDAA
+251 TISGDA
-261 GELPTRV
+261 PSRV
-268 LPAPFVQ
+268 IPAPFVQ

-289 DVAASLSSGS
+289 DVTASLASGS
-299 AVFQPGLLAEAHR
+299 AVFQPGLLADAHR

-330 MLAAVGSGENQVER
+330 MLAAVGSGENRVER

-356 LIATYNPEEGAVRDH
+356 LIATYNPEEGNVRDH

-378 ALSADQLV
+378 ALSANQLV
-386 STEQRVEITE
+386 STEQRVEITN
-396 AVLSHGQCSRSF
+396 AVISHGQCSRSF
-408 AEKWGEETEALATQ
+408 AETWREETDALATQ
-422 LLLARQWLPDVR
+422 LLLARQWLPDVQ
-434 ISGEQVEYLVTE
+434 ISREQIEYLVTE

-461 VRVAK
+461 VRVAR

-473 RDRVEADDLQVAVRL
+473 RDRVEADDLQVAVAL
-488 VIAPRALQ
+488 VIAPRASQ
-496 LPPQDEQMEPPPP
+496 MPPPDQQMEPPPP
-509 QDQQPPPPPESGEQ
+509 PQDQGDQQNEQDNPPPPPEGSGEEE
-523 NAEDQ
+523 ND
-528 PPPPEPPEDS
+528 PPEDT
-538 GDDADN
+538 
-544 PPEDNSDQD
+544 
-553 ADEGNDDDSED
+553 SED
-564 DQAPPSVPEEFMLD
+564 DSTDDNEGDGEEDQTPPAVPEEFMLD
-578 PEAVAIDPDL
+578 PEAIDVDPDL
-588 LLFSSAKA
+588 LLFNAAKA

-613 RYVKPILPRGPVR
+613 RYVKPMLPRGPVR

-637 APYQKPRRARQP
+637 APYQKIRREREP
-649 DRKVIV
+649 GRTVIV
-655 EESDLRAKLLQRQ
+655 EEGDLRAKLLQRKA
-668 SGALVIF
+668 GALVVF

-789 QPILDGEEKPDLKQ
+789 QPVLDGDEKPDLKQ

-809 ARYRMLGIKLLVIDT
+809 SRYRMLGIKLLVIDT

-839 SAGGKYVQ
+839 AAGGRYVQ
-847 LPKASDQAIAAIA
+847 LPKASDQAIAAVA
-860 MDAINAV
+860 LDAINGI